1 MLGGVQRAE
10 EARHRLEVGEHVR
23 FRQVPDGLG
32 LEGRL
37 GQVERTRLE
46 GRAVA
51 DRLALVADDLLRDG
65 HSAEGG
71 VEAEP
76 PLRAQLLVDGGRR
89 LLLRLRVPVAAE
101 RLDERAPGAE
111 VELADEV
118 ALAEV
123 EVDGTFV
130 NGRVR
135 ALALDEAE
143 HRAGRDVHDGE
154 RLRARRAERDARR
167 RVVAA

>member
-1 MLGGVQRAE
+1 
-10 EARHRLEVGEHVR
+10 
-23 FRQVPDGLG
+23 
-32 LEGRL
+32 
-37 GQVERTRLE
+37 
-46 GRAVA
+46 
-51 DRLALVADDLLRDG
+51 DDLLRDDDA
-65 HSAEGG
+65 AEGD

-76 PLRAQLLVDGGRR
+76 PLSAQGLLDRRRR

-123 EVDGTFV
+123 EVDGALV
-130 NGRVR
+130 DGRVG

-143 HRAGRDVHDGE
+143 HGSGADVDHGE
-154 RLRARRAERDARR
+154 GLRARRAERHPRR
-167 RVVAA
+167 RVVPARPDVAGRRTLELRERRGALERRGTEDRPAAVVERRL